1 MQKGYTT
8 PTKPKKI
15 SKGMPVAAP
24 IKSDFK
30 APDLT
35 DRIAKVR
42 PTTMRNLGPWKG
54 LK

>member
-8 PTKPKKI
+8 PKAPKKI
-15 SKGMPVAAP
+15 SKGMPTASP
-24 IKSDFK
+24 MKSNFK

-54 LK
+54 SK